1 MSIEPAFEAA
11 GATILVVE
19 DNTSARMALEA
30 LLEALGFRVLAVGDG
45 DEAQSIFAA
54 QAERIDLLISDLL
67 LPRINGPDLYDLL
80 KQQKPDLR
88 CVLMSGYQLAEE
100 GERLR
105 AHGIEDPAR
114 AARMAENL
122 IGRYEDAVTLT
133 KPYQGVEAALQALQT
148 AGHRLAVCTNK
159 PLAPAN
165 AVLRHLGLAAYFDV
179 VLGGDSG
186 LPRKPDPAPLFE
198 TLRLMGAGPAAY
210 VGDSE
215 VDAATAEAAE
225 LPFFLFT
232 EGYRHAPADSLP
244 HRALFSD
251 FTELPGLIR
260 ALG

>member
-80 KQQKPDLR
+80 KQQKPGLR

-105 AHGIEDPAR
+105 AHGIEHWLQKPFTMRDV
-114 AARMAENL
+114 
-122 IGRYEDAVTLT
+122 IAV
-133 KPYQGVEAALQALQT
+133 LQA
-148 AGHRLAVCTNK
+148 
-159 PLAPAN
+159 
-165 AVLRHLGLAAYFDV
+165 VLH
-179 VLGGDSG
+179 
-186 LPRKPDPAPLFE
+186 
-198 TLRLMGAGPAAY
+198 
-210 VGDSE
+210 
-215 VDAATAEAAE
+215 
-225 LPFFLFT
+225 
-232 EGYRHAPADSLP
+232 
-244 HRALFSD
+244 
-251 FTELPGLIR
+251 
-260 ALG
+260 